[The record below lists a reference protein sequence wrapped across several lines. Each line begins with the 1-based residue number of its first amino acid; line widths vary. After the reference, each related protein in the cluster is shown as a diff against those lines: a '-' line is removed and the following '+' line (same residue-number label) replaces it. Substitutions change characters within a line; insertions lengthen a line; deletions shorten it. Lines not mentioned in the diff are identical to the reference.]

1 MELAFKF
8 HFIANKELRDAVGR
22 LEIMVIWIDSGVLEH
37 GNATNTPELKD
48 STAPHAGSVFT
59 I

>member
-1 MELAFKF
+1 MRL
-8 HFIANKELRDAVGR
+8 GR

-37 GNATNTPELKD
+37 GNATNTPEVKD